1 MSREH
6 PAYRDNLEDLLT
18 FFDGKRVLSIK
29 EVARYTGKEQ
39 GLPVGQGPL
48 RVPGSKLYLSSHPGP
63 ASLRGGVTCPPSMV

>member
-29 EVARYTGKEQ
+29 EVARYTGKGCQ
-39 GLPVGQGPL
+39 VGQISS
-48 RVPGSKLYLSSHPGP
+48 RIPGSKLYLSSHPGP
-63 ASLRGGVTCPPSMV
+63 AAL

>member
-29 EVARYTGKEQ
+29 EVARYTGKD
-39 GLPVGQGPL
+39 

>member
-29 EVARYTGKEQ
+29 EVARYTGKDARWVKSHLGFQ
-39 GLPVGQGPL
+39 DQNCIS
-48 RVPGSKLYLSSHPGP
+48 VPTLARRLCE
-63 ASLRGGVTCPPSMV
+63 GV